1 LGGFFLILS
10 KQNLRYFLQSTTSHK
25 LDYVV
30 LEKFLKIEEGKKLVL
45 GGILTSNLIRREN
58 Q

>member
-10 KQNLRYFLQSTTSHK
+10 KQNIRYFLQSTTSHK
-25 LDYVV
+25 LDYVA

-45 GGILTSNLIRREN
+45 GGILISNLIRREN